1 MKKIVERLLVF
12 FIGLP
17 LLLFL
22 IVLVPHYNHLLL
34 NLLVIVFTVL
44 GALEFRSIL
53 IHKNL
58 VISIPETIILGA
70 ISPSAWTL
78 VVSLGIRGQI
88 VPGAF
93 ILGATWLLVS
103 RIFTSGGNF
112 DSFISRTTSGFA
124 LMIYPGLFITWIIQ
138 MAVFN
143 EADTVILIFFLIV
156 YLNDSAAWLA
166 GVLFGKNNRG
176 LIAASPNKSIAGF
189 IGGMAASIL
198 TGIIASIFIPATF
211 TSKMV
216 PAAAAGAILGVTVGA
231 AAILGD
237 LGESALKR
245 SAGVKDSGALVLGRG
260 GALDSMDSLILAAPV
275 YYLVYLILFNA

>member
-1 MKKIVERLLVF
+1 MKKIIERLIMF

-17 LLLFL
+17 LFLCLVVFIPHYHHLFL
-22 IVLVPHYNHLLL
+22 NLV
-34 NLLVIVFTVL
+34 VIVFTIF
-44 GALEFRSIL
+44 GALEFRNIL

-70 ISPSAWTL
+70 ISPIAWTV
-78 VVSLGIRGQI
+78 VVSFGIRGHI

-103 RIFTSGGNF
+103 RIFTSNGNF
-112 DSFISRTTSGFA
+112 DSFISRATSGFA
-124 LMIYPGLFITWIIQ
+124 IMIYPGLFIAWVIQ

-143 EADTVILIFFLIV
+143 EADMAILIFFLIV
-156 YLNDSAAWLA
+156 FLNDSAAWLS
-166 GVLFGKNNRG
+166 GILFGKNNRG
-176 LIAASPNKSIAGF
+176 IIAASPNKSIAGF

-198 TGIIASIFIPATF
+198 TGIAASVFIPATF
-211 TSKMV
+211 TSKIM
-216 PAAAAGAILGVTVGA
+216 PSAAAGAILGVTVGA

-245 SAGVKDSGALVLGRG
+245 SAGIKDSGSLILGRG
-260 GALDSMDSLILAAPV
+260 GALDSMDSLILAAPL
-275 YYLVYLILFNA
+275 YYLLYRILFNT